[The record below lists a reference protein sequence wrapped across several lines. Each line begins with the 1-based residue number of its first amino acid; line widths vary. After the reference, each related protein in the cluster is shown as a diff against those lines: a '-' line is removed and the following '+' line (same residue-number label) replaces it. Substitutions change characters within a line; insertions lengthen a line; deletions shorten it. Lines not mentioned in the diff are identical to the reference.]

1 MVLMRP
7 VRPYGCFNF
16 LFDVVLTVITGGF
29 WLIWV
34 FAREM
39 RNSRRYY

>member
-1 MVLMRP
+1 MKTKKK
-7 VRPYGCFNF
+7 YGVMNF
-16 LFDVVLTVITGGF
+16 AVDVVLTTVTGGF

-39 RNSRRYY
+39 RNR